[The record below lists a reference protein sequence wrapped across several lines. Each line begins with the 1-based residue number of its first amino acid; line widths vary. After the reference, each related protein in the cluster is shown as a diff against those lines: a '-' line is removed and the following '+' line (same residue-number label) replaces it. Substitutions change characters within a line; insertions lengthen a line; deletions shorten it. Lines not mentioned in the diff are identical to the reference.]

1 MHQRGAADLEFWRH
15 LVLAVVAG
23 CPKKRLPGG
32 YFGGK
37 RP

>member
-1 MHQRGAADLEFWRH
+1 MHYPDEFDTTGHGR
-15 LVLAVVAG
+15 

-37 RP
+37 TP

>member
-1 MHQRGAADLEFWRH
+1 MHYPAAFGTPGRR
-15 LVLAVVAG
+15 G

-37 RP
+37 TP

>member
-1 MHQRGAADLEFWRH
+1 MHYRAAFATPGRG
-15 LVLAVVAG
+15 G

-37 RP
+37 TP